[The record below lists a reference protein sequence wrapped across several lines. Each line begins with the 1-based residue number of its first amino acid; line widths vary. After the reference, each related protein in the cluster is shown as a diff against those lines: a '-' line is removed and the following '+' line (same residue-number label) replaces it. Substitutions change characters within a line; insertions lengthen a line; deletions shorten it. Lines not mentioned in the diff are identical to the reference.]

1 MSDQPDAVAL
11 RREWEQ
17 QQATEIAES
26 RRRWLAEMARRDRLE
41 EAAEQLR
48 GELGSK
54 LVALMESL
62 ESYVDGTQG
71 EVSAAM
77 VSVYVKAAH
86 ELAMLYGL
94 TRTPRPVTAP
104 LPLPEPE
111 VVVDA
116 VSASVQRAAAVEAAR
131 AAGLA
136 QLEAVKER
144 MAETTQRKQLEAS

>member
-1 MSDQPDAVAL
+1 MGEDTDAVAV

-17 QQATEIAES
+17 QQASDIAES

-48 GELGSK
+48 VELGSK
-54 LVALMESL
+54 LVTLMESI
-62 ESYVDGTQG
+62 ESYIDGTQG
-71 EVSAAM
+71 EVTAAM

-86 ELAMLYGL
+86 ELAALYGL
-94 TRTPRPVTAP
+94 TRAPRPLTVP
-104 LPLPEPE
+104 LPVPEPE
-111 VVVDA
+111 AVADA
-116 VSASVQRAAAVEAAR
+116 VSESQQRAAAVEAAR

-144 MAETTQRKQLEAS
+144 MAAATVRKQLEAS